1 MISCDLMGGL
11 WNQLFQI
18 FTTISYSI
26 SNKVPF
32 VFLYSTSLGSRSTY
46 WDNLLESI
54 KCNTITNPE
63 QLPTNCFY
71 EQSFR
76 YSPIPVSEN
85 IRLTGGY
92 FQSYKYFQ
100 DNRDAICDLCGIREH
115 KTDVKNEFMG
125 KYKGKLISMHFRM
138 GDYKGKPEYHPILPF
153 EYYNNALS
161 QIVSTRGEDY
171 TILVFCEKEDELTVK
186 QTVGRLNTKM
196 RVEYVDFD
204 IPDWKQMLMMSC
216 CDINIIANSTFSW
229 WGAYL
234 NDSSEKIVLY
244 PTVWFGYKIVSE
256 VLDLFPKN
264 WRKIDCEPPS
274 ESKGK
279 LKLQFL

>member
-11 WNQLFQI
+11 GNQLFQI
-18 FTTISYSI
+18 FTAISYSI

-46 WDNLLESI
+46 WDNLLENI
-54 KCNTITNPE
+54 KHNTTINE
-63 QLPTNCFY
+63 ADLPMNCFY
-71 EQSFR
+71 EPSFR
-76 YSPIPVSEN
+76 YSQIPIFDS

-100 DNRDAICDLCGIREH
+100 DNRDAICELCGINEH
-115 KTDVKNEFMG
+115 KTVVKNELMG
-125 KYKGKLISMHFRM
+125 KFSGKLISIHFRM
-138 GDYKGKPEYHPILPF
+138 GDYKGKPEYHPILSF
-153 EYYNNALS
+153 DYYNNALS
-161 QIVSTRGEDY
+161 QIVSTHGDNY

-186 QTVGRLNTKM
+186 QTIGRLNTNM
-196 RVEYVDFD
+196 RVEYVDFN

-229 WGAYL
+229 WGAYF
-234 NDSSEKIVLY
+234 NDSLVLY
-244 PTVWFGYKIVSE
+244 PSVWFGYKMTCDVS
-256 VLDLFPKN
+256 DLFPKN
-264 WRKIDCEPPS
+264 WRKIDCEPAAINN
-274 ESKGK
+274 GK

>member
-1 MISCDLMGGL
+1 
-11 WNQLFQI
+11 
-18 FTTISYSI
+18 
-26 SNKVPF
+26 
-32 VFLYSTSLGSRSTY
+32 
-46 WDNLLESI
+46 
-54 KCNTITNPE
+54 
-63 QLPTNCFY
+63 
-71 EQSFR
+71 
-76 YSPIPVSEN
+76 
-85 IRLTGGY
+85 
-92 FQSYKYFQ
+92 
-100 DNRDAICDLCGIREH
+100 
-115 KTDVKNEFMG
+115 
-125 KYKGKLISMHFRM
+125 MHFRM

-161 QIVSTRGEDY
+161 HILSTQGENY
-171 TILVFCEKEDELTVK
+171 TILVFCEKEDELNVK
-186 QTVGRLNTKM
+186 QIVSRLNAKM

-204 IPDWKQMLMMSC
+204 IPDWKQMLMMSY

>member
-11 WNQLFQI
+11 GNQLFQI
-18 FTTISYSI
+18 FTAISYSI
-26 SNKVPF
+26 SNNVPY

-46 WDNLLESI
+46 WDTLLENI
-54 KCNTITNPE
+54 KCNTTNNPD

-71 EQSFR
+71 EPSFR
-76 YSPIPVSEN
+76 YTTLPISDN

-100 DNRDAICDLCGIREH
+100 DNRDAIFELCEIRRQ
-115 KTDVKNEFMG
+115 KNLVKNELMG
-125 KYKGKLISMHFRM
+125 EVSGKLISMHFRM

-153 EYYNNALS
+153 DYYNNALS
-161 QIVSTRGEDY
+161 HIVSTHGENY
-171 TILVFCEKEDELTVK
+171 TILVFCEREDEIAVK
-186 QTVGRLNTKM
+186 QIVGRLNTKM

-204 IPDWKQMLMMSC
+204 IPDWKQLLMMSC

-229 WGAYL
+229 WGAYF
-234 NDSSEKIVLY
+234 NDCPVLY
-244 PTVWFGYKIVSE
+244 PSVWFGYRITHDVS
-256 VLDLFPKN
+256 DLFPKS
-264 WRKIDCEPPS
+264 WRKIDCEPPPINNP
-274 ESKGK
+274 K

>member
-11 WNQLFQI
+11 GNQLFQI
-18 FTTISYSI
+18 FTAISYSI

-46 WDNLLESI
+46 WDTLLKSI

-100 DNRDAICDLCGIREH
+100 DNRDAICDLFGIRGYKE
-115 KTDVKNEFMG
+115 TVKSELMSNFN
-125 KYKGKLISMHFRM
+125 GKLISMHFRM
-138 GDYKGKPEYHPILPF
+138 GDYKGKPEYHPILSF
-153 EYYNNALS
+153 DYYNNVLS
-161 QIVSTRGEDY
+161 QINGEDY
-171 TILVFCEKEDELTVK
+171 TILVFCEKEDELAVK
-186 QTVGRLNTKM
+186 QIVGRLNTKM
-196 RVEYVDFD
+196 RVEYVNFE
-204 IPDWKQMLMMSC
+204 IPDWKQLLMMSC

-234 NDSSEKIVLY
+234 NDCPVFY
-244 PTVWFGYKIVSE
+244 PSVWFGYKMTYDVS
-256 VLDLFPKN
+256 DLFPKN
-264 WRKIDCEPPS
+264 WRKIDCEPPVINNL
-274 ESKGK
+274 K